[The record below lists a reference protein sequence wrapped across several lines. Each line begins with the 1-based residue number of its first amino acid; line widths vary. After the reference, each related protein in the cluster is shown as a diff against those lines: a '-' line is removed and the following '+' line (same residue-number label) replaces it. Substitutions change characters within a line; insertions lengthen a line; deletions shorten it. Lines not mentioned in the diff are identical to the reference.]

1 MDSPIVEDSNLL
13 APGNIVPLILRP
25 GGYILAYGS
34 GQVSGDDVQEDEV
47 GVDVQVKGFGI
58 VFINQ

>member
-1 MDSPIVEDSNLL
+1 
-13 APGNIVPLILRP
+13 LRP

-47 GVDVQVKGFGI
+47 GVDVQVEGFGI